1 MPDPGRF
8 GRRGLPPVTENPHPS
23 ALATTAPLS
32 SDPCD
37 SPELSP
43 DGRSGLPSLPPPG
56 AAAAP
61 RGAAHL
67 HPADAADPAVS
78 VGRPAPPPLQAPP
91 RSAYLHI
98 PFCHRR
104 CFYCDF
110 PVVPL
115 GDRADGASGP
125 GAASIAAYLEL
136 LHREIARSPAGPPLS
151 TVYLG
156 GGTPSMLTPDQ
167 VGGLLEALAQRFGLA
182 PAAEISLEMD
192 PASFDRPR
200 LAGYLAAGVN
210 RVSLGGQSFDDT
222 VLASLGRRHRRAD
235 LLEAAGWLERARRA
249 GELRSW
255 SLDLIQ
261 GVPLAGGAASGEGPA
276 AGSFPPR
283 QEVLRHWQSDLAQ
296 ALAVGPPHL
305 SLYDLIVESGTV
317 FERLQRQ
324 GALPLPDEDTSADLM
339 EISQRRLA
347 AAGYGHYEVSNYALP
362 GHASRHNRVYW
373 SGAGW
378 WGFGLGAT
386 AAPWGERQAR
396 PRTRQAYADW
406 LASSG
411 AGEGPP
417 GAWAAAALGAGAS
430 QASSSGMPFDERLL
444 VGLRRRE
451 GVNLEALAA
460 AHQVRQEALADLR
473 NRLQSFEREGLLRI
487 EGPRWRLSDPEGL
500 ALSNG
505 VLRECLEWWER
516 AGCRSSLAAPRS
528 PDPAH
533 PSAEARR
540 EAGAG

>member
-1 MPDPGRF
+1 
-8 GRRGLPPVTENPHPS
+8 VTENPHQS
-23 ALATTAPLS
+23 APATAGPWNQ
-32 SDPCD
+32 P
-37 SPELSP
+37 
-43 DGRSGLPSLPPPG
+43 
-56 AAAAP
+56 
-61 RGAAHL
+61 
-67 HPADAADPAVS
+67 V
-78 VGRPAPPPLQAPP
+78 VRPAPPPLQAPP

-125 GAASIAAYLEL
+125 GAASIAAYLVL

-167 VGGLLEALAQRFGLA
+167 VGGLLEALVRRFGLV

-210 RVSLGGQSFDDT
+210 RVSLGGQSFDDA
-222 VLASLGRRHRRAD
+222 VLVSLGRRHRRAD
-235 LLEAAGWLERARRA
+235 LLEAAGWLERAGRA

-261 GVPLAGGAASGEGPA
+261 GVPLAGGAAPGGEPA
-276 AGSFPPR
+276 AASFPPR
-283 QEVLRHWQSDLAQ
+283 QEVLRHWQSDLTQ
-296 ALAVGPPHL
+296 AIAVGPPHL
-305 SLYDLIVESGTV
+305 SLYDLIVEPGTV

-324 GALPLPDEDTSADLM
+324 GALPLPDHDTSADLM
-339 EISQRRLA
+339 ELSQSHLA

-362 GHASRHNRVYW
+362 GHASRHNRGYW

-396 PRTRQAYADW
+396 PRTRQAYAEW
-406 LASSG
+406 LAASEAVSE
-411 AGEGPP
+411 AASEAAEGPP
-417 GAWAAAALGAGAS
+417 GAWG
-430 QASSSGMPFDERLL
+430 GMPFDERLL

-460 AHQVRQEALADLR
+460 AYPISRESLADLR
-473 NRLQSFEREGLLRI
+473 ERLQPYEREGLLRI

-540 EAGAG
+540 EVGGG

>member
-1 MPDPGRF
+1 M
-8 GRRGLPPVTENPHPS
+8 GLPPVTENPHQS
-23 ALATTAPLS
+23 APATPAPLC
-32 SDPCD
+32 PPPAWE
-37 SPELSP
+37 SPALPP
-43 DGRSGLPSLPPPG
+43 DGGAGSPPPPP
-56 AAAAP
+56 AAAA
-61 RGAAHL
+61 AAAL
-67 HPADAADPAVS
+67 
-78 VGRPAPPPLQAPP
+78 PAPFCAAVPAESVARFARPPVQPPP

-104 CFYCDF
+104 CYYCDF
-110 PVVPL
+110 AVVPL
-115 GDRADGASGP
+115 GDRADGAAGP

-156 GGTPSMLTPDQ
+156 GGTPSMLTADQ
-167 VGGLLEALAQRFGLA
+167 VGGLLEALARRFGLA

-200 LAGYLAAGVN
+200 LVGYLAAGVN

-235 LLEAAGWLERARRA
+235 LLEAAGWLERARRD

-261 GVPLAGGAASGEGPA
+261 GVPLVGGAASGGGPA
-276 AGSFPPR
+276 AASSSPPR
-283 QEVLRHWQSDLAQ
+283 AAVLGHWERDLAQ
-296 ALAVGPPHL
+296 AIALGPPHL
-305 SLYDLIVESGTV
+305 SLYDLIVEPGTV
-317 FERLQRQ
+317 FERLQRR
-324 GALPLPDEDTSADLM
+324 GALPLPDEDTAADLM
-339 EISQRRLA
+339 ELSQRRLA

-406 LASSG
+406 LG
-411 AGEGPP
+411 AGGGSTPDSQEEDPLPASAAGPTVR
-417 GAWAAAALGAGAS
+417 A
-430 QASSSGMPFDERLL
+430 GMPFDERLL
-444 VGLRRRE
+444 VGLRCRE

-460 AHQVRQEALADLR
+460 AHRIDPAALAALSA
-473 NRLQSFEREGLLRI
+473 RLKPFEREGLLRI
-487 EGPRWRLSDPEGL
+487 EGPRWRLRDPEGL
-500 ALSNG
+500 ALSNA
-505 VLRECLEWWER
+505 VLRECLDWWER
-516 AGCRSSLAAPRS
+516 IGCRSSPAAPRS
-528 PDPAH
+528 PSPAH
-533 PSAEARR
+533 
-540 EAGAG
+540 